1 MVFVWSNLT
10 GGDPAYTLVQVS
22 LNDLI
27 MLLLFA
33 PIVTFLITGAS
44 NLTVPFEVLLY
55 SVVIFIVVP
64 LALGCLSRTFLLRR
78 KGTEWFENRFLPTVP
93 ARHHHCAAGHGWC
106 WSSPS
111 RRKI

>member
-10 GGDPAYTLVQVS
+10 DGDPAYTLVQVS

-44 NLTVPFEVLLY
+44 DLTVPFEVLLY
-55 SVVIFIVVP
+55 SVLIFIVAP
-64 LALGCLSRTFLLRR
+64 LALGSAAASFCCDGRAPSGSRTASCR
-78 KGTEWFENRFLPTVP
+78 P
-93 ARHHHCAAGHGWC
+93 
-106 WSSPS
+106 SSLSPPS
-111 RRKI
+111 HF